1 MIFELSIQEIVFLVP
16 ILLLSLSVHEF
27 AHGWVSSL
35 LGDMTPRMEGR
46 LTLNPLRHLDPW
58 GTLMLLT
65 VGFGW
70 AKPVHINIESYKK
83 KYQGLVM
90 TSLAGPLS
98 NLLIAI
104 VFTFFLRIIITTES
118 LAFLQVEAVITVIQ
132 YVLIINVLLFVFNL
146 IPIPPLD
153 GSRVITAIFNKKQ
166 NFIMKY
172 NRLGVYLLLGIL
184 LINRVMDVDIL
195 PIGPMM
201 GGILTLM
208 IKLILPDIAPI

>member
-35 LGDMTPRMEGR
+35 LGDKTPRMEGR
-46 LTLNPLRHLDPW
+46 LTLNPLRHLDLW

-70 AKPVHINIESYKK
+70 AKPVHINIDSYKK

-104 VFTFFLRIIITTES
+104 VFTFFLRIIIMTES
-118 LAFLQVEAVITVIQ
+118 LAFLQVGAVITVIQ

-166 NFIMKY
+166 NFIMNY

-184 LINRVMDVDIL
+184 LINRVMDVEIL
-195 PIGPMM
+195 PIGRLM

-208 IKLILPDIAPI
+208 IKLIIPDIAG